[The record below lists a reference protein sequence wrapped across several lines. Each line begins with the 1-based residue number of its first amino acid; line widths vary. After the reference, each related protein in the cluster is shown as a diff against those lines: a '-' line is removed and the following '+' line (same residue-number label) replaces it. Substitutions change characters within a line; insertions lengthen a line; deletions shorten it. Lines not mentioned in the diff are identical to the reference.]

1 MGYPRLVTNH
11 ENHLVVIYY
20 WATKDNPQ
28 GHIAATVF
36 EP

>member
-1 MGYPRLVTNH
+1 VTNH
-11 ENHLVVIYY
+11 EDHLVITYY

-36 EP
+36 AP